1 MKKDAVLIARN
12 KRLDLAFRLGE
23 HVANRAD
30 VLTMLDEMSEEEF
43 GWWLAR
49 DRVVPVGHQTKCTAL
64 LTHAVLSFVSDNF
77 DEDRSEQALMPWLKL
92 EKVQPPVA
100 KVHNRQ
106 ARQMANMFFDRVRAN
121 GNTR

>member
-1 MKKDAVLIARN
+1 MKQDAVLIARN

-23 HVANRAD
+23 HVANRVD

-43 GWWLAR
+43 RWWLAR

-64 LTHAVLSFVSDNF
+64 LTHVVLGFVDSEF
-77 DEDRSEQALMPWLKL
+77 DADKSEAALMPWLKF
-92 EKVQPPVA
+92 EKADVKPKAQN
-100 KVHNRQ
+100 KQ
-106 ARQMANMFFDRVRAN
+106 ARQMAKMFFDRVRAN